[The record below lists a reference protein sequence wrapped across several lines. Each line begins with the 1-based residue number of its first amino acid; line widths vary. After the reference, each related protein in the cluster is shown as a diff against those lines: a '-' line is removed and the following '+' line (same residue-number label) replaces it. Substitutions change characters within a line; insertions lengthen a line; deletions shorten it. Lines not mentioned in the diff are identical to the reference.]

1 MKRMGLRLLCI
12 AAVLTLSV
20 LAFYPPDRK
29 INLGLDLK
37 GGVRL
42 VAKVHTDDVL
52 RLETQ
57 GIAERVRGS
66 LTQRGATFTRVEAT
80 GPGELVVEGVE
91 DEGAFREATLE
102 LESGFELATV
112 GGL

>member
-1 MKRMGLRLLCI
+1 MKRIGLRLLCI

-20 LAFYPPDRK
+20 VAFYPPDRK

-42 VAKVHTDDVL
+42 VAQVHTDDVL

-57 GIAERVRGS
+57 GAAERVRES
-66 LTQRGATFTRVEAT
+66 LTKRGVTFTRIEAT
-80 GPGELVVEGVE
+80 GPSELVVEGVE
-91 DEGAFREATLE
+91 DEGALREATIE
-102 LESGFELATV
+102 LES
-112 GGL
+112 

>member
-42 VAKVHTDDVL
+42 VAMVHTDDVL

-57 GIAERVRGS
+57 GAAQRVRES
-66 LTQRGATFTRVEAT
+66 LTQRGATFTRIEAT
-80 GPGELVVEGVE
+80 GPGDLVVEGVE
-91 DEGAFREATLE
+91 DEGAFREATVE
-102 LESGFELATV
+102 LEPRFEQGIV
-112 GGL
+112 S